1 MICFLKVC
9 GCNFLCGVICNAV
22 IGRLYRQLPQ
32 NTFREEAGN
41 LADCVLRSIP
51 ERSPVNISLRKT
63 EKRRLD
69 KLYRRLLPFYM
80 RPASL
85 IVFMT
90 ISLGGQLLWATA
102 VAMAGHVDVR
112 WCGVGFAV
120 GVVVGYIQ
128 GRWMSRMW
136 ARDYLR
142 VLRREIRFWEARG
155 ATGTTIFVILALGI
169 PVWVELFLVQ
179 SHWLLVG
186 LQSYIF
192 GFVGGM
198 NLALYLWVRR
208 LPK

>member
-1 MICFLKVC
+1 MFDVSRIAE
-9 GCNFLCGVICNAV
+9 G
-22 IGRLYRQLPQ
+22 
-32 NTFREEAGN
+32 NT
-41 LADCVLRSIP
+41 
-51 ERSPVNISLRKT
+51 VNIPLRKT
-63 EKRRLD
+63 PKQQPS

-80 RPASL
+80 KPVFL
-85 IVFMT
+85 IAFMT
-90 ISLGGQLLWATA
+90 ISLGGQLMWATA
-102 VAMAGHVDVR
+102 VAMAGRVDVQ

-120 GVVVGYIQ
+120 GIVVGYIQ

-136 ARDYLR
+136 AHDYLR
-142 VLRREIRFWEARG
+142 VLKREIRFWEARG
-155 ATGTTIFVILALGI
+155 ATGTTVFVILALGI
-169 PVWVELFLVQ
+169 PVWIELFVVQ

>member
-1 MICFLKVC
+1 MIR
-9 GCNFLCGVICNAV
+9 
-22 IGRLYRQLPQ
+22 RLYRQLLQ
-32 NTFREEAGN
+32 NTFREEADN

-51 ERSPVNISLRKT
+51 EGSPVNISLRKT
-63 EKRRLD
+63 EKRQLD
-69 KLYRRLLPFYM
+69 QLHRRLLPFYM

-85 IVFMT
+85 IIFMT
-90 ISLGGQLLWATA
+90 VSLMGQLMWATA
-102 VAMAGHVDVR
+102 VAMAGSVDVR

-120 GVVVGYIQ
+120 GIVIGYIQ

-142 VLRREIRFWEARG
+142 VLKREIRFWQARG
-155 ATGTTIFVILALGI
+155 ATGTTVFVILALGV

>member
-1 MICFLKVC
+1 M
-9 GCNFLCGVICNAV
+9 N
-22 IGRLYRQLPQ
+22 
-32 NTFREEAGN
+32 
-41 LADCVLRSIP
+41 IP
-51 ERSPVNISLRKT
+51 LRKT
-63 EKRRLD
+63 EKYRLNT
-69 KLYRRLLPFYM
+69 LHRRLLPFYM

-85 IVFMT
+85 IVFMA
-90 ISLGGQLLWATA
+90 ISLVGQLIWTTA
-102 VAMAGHVDVR
+102 VAMTGGVDVR
-112 WCGVGFAV
+112 WCGAGLALGIILGSF
-120 GVVVGYIQ
+120 Q

-142 VLRREIRFWEARG
+142 VLKREIRFWEARG
-155 ATGTTIFVILALGI
+155 ATGTTVFVILALGI
-169 PVWVELFLVQ
+169 PVWVVLFLVQ

>member
-1 MICFLKVC
+1 MICSSKDC
-9 GCNFLCGVICNAV
+9 GRNLLCFVICNKV
-22 IGRLYRQLPQ
+22 IGRLYRLLVQD
-32 NTFREEAGN
+32 TFGEEAGN
-41 LADCVLRSIP
+41 LDYCVWRSSL
-51 ERSPVNISLRKT
+51 ERSTVNISPRKR

-69 KLYRRLLPFYM
+69 KLYRHLLPFYM

-85 IVFMT
+85 IVFMAT
-90 ISLGGQLLWATA
+90 SLVGQLTWTTA
-102 VAMAGHVDVR
+102 VAMSGYVDVR
-112 WCGVGFAV
+112 WCGVGFALGIV
-120 GVVVGYIQ
+120 LGYIQ

-142 VLRREIRFWEARG
+142 VLKREIRFWEARG
-155 ATGTTIFVILALGI
+155 ATGTTVFVILALGI
-169 PVWVELFLVQ
+169 PVWIELILVR

-192 GFVGGM
+192 GFIGGM